1 MCVLATVYSG
11 RLAQISDLVGEG
23 SCEVGVESNLYQ
35 VFIALIRMTEMTEK
49 MHEVVTEKR

>member
-11 RLAQISDLVGEG
+11 RLAQISDLVEEG

-35 VFIALIRMTEMTEK
+35 IFIAVIVLHFGVKMVAEML
-49 MHEVVTEKR
+49 